1 MPLKSDH
8 NAVWK
13 ENRNVVIKKQKT
25 RQLTQQHNSEKKGWT
40 MEKRAK
46 EMFSRKKKMEV
57 GHNQMNKNKKIPWQK
72 SGKKNA
78 KRV

>member
-25 RQLTQQHNSEKKGWT
+25 RQLTQQHNSEKKVGQWKN
-40 MEKRAK
+40 EQRRC
-46 EMFSRKKKMEV
+46 FLVKKKR
-57 GHNQMNKNKKIPWQK
+57 K
-72 SGKKNA
+72 SDIIK
-78 KRV
+78 

>member
-25 RQLTQQHNSEKKGWT
+25 RQLTQQHNSEKKKVGQWKN
-40 MEKRAK
+40 EQRRC
-46 EMFSRKKKMEV
+46 FLVKKK
-57 GHNQMNKNKKIPWQK
+57 WK
-72 SGKKNA
+72 SDIIK
-78 KRV
+78 